1 MYLLEQGQIPR
12 GARKVQISTK
22 LTGAGLGSIFFSQK
36 KINRGLLVPMLMANN
51 YELLY
56 AGNKG
61 RKQKIKAGK
70 FKLLS
75 EQANKKFNRFTA
87 ININ

>member
-1 MYLLEQGQIPR
+1 MADNY
-12 GARKVQISTK
+12 K
-22 LTGAGLGSIFFSQK
+22 LI
-36 KINRGLLVPMLMANN
+36 
-51 YELLY
+51 Y

-75 EQANKKFNRFTA
+75 EQEIRNLTDLQLLISIKQTIIILFSIFFWVADC
-87 ININ
+87 

>member
-1 MYLLEQGQIPR
+1 
-12 GARKVQISTK
+12 
-22 LTGAGLGSIFFSQK
+22 
-36 KINRGLLVPMLMANN
+36 MANN

-75 EQANKKFNRFTA
+75 EQEIRNLTDLQLLISIKQTKLYCFPSSLGRLTVDQC
-87 ININ
+87 IQE

>member
-1 MYLLEQGQIPR
+1 MADNY
-12 GARKVQISTK
+12 K
-22 LTGAGLGSIFFSQK
+22 LI
-36 KINRGLLVPMLMANN
+36 
-51 YELLY
+51 Y

-75 EQANKKFNRFTA
+75 EQEIKNLTDLQLLISIKQTIIILFSIFFWVADC
-87 ININ
+87 

>member
-1 MYLLEQGQIPR
+1 MLIP
-12 GARKVQISTK
+12 I
-22 LTGAGLGSIFFSQK
+22 
-36 KINRGLLVPMLMANN
+36 LMADN
-51 YELLY
+51 YKLIY

-75 EQANKKFNRFTA
+75 EQEIRNLTDLELLIDTIKQTIIILFSIFRMDDC
-87 ININ
+87 